1 VYVETDMNLSY
12 QEKSIWGSLI
22 ATLIIYGHY
31 YAVGAKGSLV
41 ASVIALIVIEIVCQS
56 VISLAHKPEPKDER
70 DRLIAAR
77 AYRVAYT
84 ILVAGVLT
92 ILFISDWV
100 APTVATIFLALVVA
114 DVGKSVTRLFYYRR
128 GV

>member
-1 VYVETDMNLSY
+1 MNLSY

-22 ATLIIYGHY
+22 ATLIVYGRY
-31 YAVGAKGSLV
+31 YALGARGSLV
-41 ASVIALIVIEIVCQS
+41 VTVIALIIIEIVCQG
-56 VISLAHKPEPKDER
+56 VISVLSRPERKDER
-70 DRLIAAR
+70 DRVIAAR

-92 ILFISDWV
+92 ILFISDFV
-100 APTVATIFLALVVA
+100 APTVKTLFLALVVA
-114 DVGKSVTRLFYYRR
+114 DAGKSVTRLYYYRR